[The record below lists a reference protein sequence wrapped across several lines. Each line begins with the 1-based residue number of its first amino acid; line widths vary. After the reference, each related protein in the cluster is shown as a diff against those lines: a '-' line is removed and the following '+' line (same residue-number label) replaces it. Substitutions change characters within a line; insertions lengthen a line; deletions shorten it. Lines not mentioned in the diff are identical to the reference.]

1 MSTEVQELPSSGDD
15 GLRRWLD
22 RAEVLASTVA
32 QLRKDLSLGADEL
45 IEPPADE
52 GAFEAVRAQVLTA
65 LARSQGSDTTS
76 LSRAINRID
85 LTERQVNA
93 AMDRGGLNELAG
105 AMVHRALQKVLSRL
119 RYAGR
124 F

>member
-1 MSTEVQELPSSGDD
+1 MSTGVQESPSAGDD

-22 RAEVLASTVA
+22 RAEVLASTTV
-32 QLRKDLSLGADEL
+32 QLRKDLALDDSEL
-45 IEPPADE
+45 VQPPADE
-52 GAFEAVRAQVLTA
+52 GAFEALRAQVLLA
-65 LARSQGSDTTS
+65 LERWQGSDAPS

-93 AMDRGGLNELAG
+93 AMDRGGLGELAG

-124 F
+124 Y

>member
-1 MSTEVQELPSSGDD
+1 MSTGVQESPSAGDD
-15 GLRRWLD
+15 WLRRWLD
-22 RAEVLASTVA
+22 RAEVLASTTV
-32 QLRKDLSLGADEL
+32 QLRKDLALDDSEL
-45 IEPPADE
+45 AQPPADE
-52 GAFEAVRAQVLTA
+52 GAFEALRAQVLLA
-65 LARSQGSDTTS
+65 LERWQGSDAPS

-93 AMDRGGLNELAG
+93 AMDRGGLGDLAG

-124 F
+124 Y